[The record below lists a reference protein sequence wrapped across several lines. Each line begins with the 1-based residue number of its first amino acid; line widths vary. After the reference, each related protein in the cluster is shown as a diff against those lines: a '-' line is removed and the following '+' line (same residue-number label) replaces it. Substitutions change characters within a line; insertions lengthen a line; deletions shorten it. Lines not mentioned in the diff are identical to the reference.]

1 MKWIEL
7 DNIHELP
14 DGMAII
20 KCEKQI
26 LFGEFAENGFWVYP
40 NTDDRSDES
49 WEYEFSSAKKYY
61 YFPIQV
67 H

>member
-1 MKWIEL
+1 MRWYEL

-14 DGMAII
+14 DGMAVLQAG
-20 KCEKQI
+20 KF
-26 LFGEFAENGFWVYP
+26 LYFGEFSDNGFWVYP
-40 NTDDRSDES
+40 NTNDIHDEN
-49 WEYEFSSAKKYY
+49 WQYHFSSSQKYY